1 VLDDDDEITI
11 LKVVVDGEALQRA
24 RLEESIPG
32 NSQMEDPE
40 CDVCIV
46 IVRSAPCIYP
56 RHVIDMMCCS

>member
-1 VLDDDDEITI
+1 MLDDDDEITI

-46 IVRSAPCIYP
+46 IVLFGAMYLPETCHRYD
-56 RHVIDMMCCS
+56 VL